1 MKILRWESFA
11 IFTKLS
17 SAAPRFHR
25 DRFYCFPPCYE
36 GEIFSPG
43 HISSMIGEAA
53 QWPNVVVVVC
63 IAVVVVAVVVV
74 AVGFTILRSMVEELF
89 DSGNICHGFLKLAQL
104 SYLMMLV
111 FPVLLFSSS

>member
-1 MKILRWESFA
+1 MFL
-11 IFTKLS
+11 
-17 SAAPRFHR
+17 
-25 DRFYCFPPCYE
+25 
-36 GEIFSPG
+36 PG

-53 QWPNVVVVVC
+53 QWPNVVVVC
-63 IAVVVVAVVVV
+63 IAVVVV